1 MSARVFVSLAVW
13 GIFGYAAEAQSLP
26 PYATR
31 EVLVKFTAGAAA
43 ANNLPPGLDLEL
55 VKAVGSSGYVRVR
68 SRTRDTSSLVQTLS
82 QRPDV
87 RHVEPNYVFKRQRL
101 PGESLDELWGLTK
114 ISAPTAWDKTTGSR
128 GVVVGVIDSGV
139 DYNHTD
145 LATNVWSSPF
155 SFSIDLPSR
164 RVTCLA
170 GTRGFDAITS
180 ICDPM
185 DDNNHGTHVA
195 GIIGAEANSAG
206 VVGTN
211 WFTTILPLKFLDSSG
226 SGFTSDAVEAIF
238 FARELKKLGVNIRV
252 LSASWGG
259 GSYSQALYDEIQLA
273 GQDGILFVAAAG
285 NQGSN
290 NDTNAFYPAAYSLP
304 NLIAVAATDSADALP
319 SWSNYG
325 ATKVHL
331 GAPGVGIRSTVP
343 GNSYSLGSG
352 TSMAAPHVAGAAA
365 LVLSAA
371 GCTSLTVGELKNVL
385 LNSVDAAPALFG
397 KTLTAGRLNVNK
409 AVSNCAAAPDFT
421 LSAPSNSR
429 ASRQGQLVT
438 IEIKI
443 IPSGTFF
450 SPVNLSVAD
459 CPPNA
464 ICAFSANPAWPGSV
478 LLAVVSPP
486 STPAGWYYPLVTAV
500 SGSITR
506 TLKLGVVVK
515 R

>member
-1 MSARVFVSLAVW
+1 MSARVFVSLVVW
-13 GIFGYAAEAQSLP
+13 GILGYTAGAQNLP

-31 EVLVKFTAGAAA
+31 EVLVKFAPGVSTG
-43 ANNLPPGLDLEL
+43 NLPPELDVEL
-55 VKAVGSSGYVRVR
+55 VKAVGGSGWVRVR
-68 SRTRDTSSLVQTLS
+68 SRTRDTSALSQTLS
-82 QRPDV
+82 QRADV
-87 RHVEPNYVFKRQRL
+87 RRVEPNYVLKRQKL
-101 PGESLDELWGLTK
+101 PGENLDELWGLTK
-114 ISAPTAWDKTTGSR
+114 VSAPAAWDKTTGSR
-128 GVVVGVIDSGV
+128 GVVVGVLDSGV

-145 LATNVWSSPF
+145 LAGNVWSSPF
-155 SFSIDLPSR
+155 EFSVDFPLR
-164 RVTCLA
+164 RVTCAA
-170 GTRGFDAITS
+170 GTRGFDAITGRCNP
-180 ICDPM
+180 I
-185 DDNNHGTHVA
+185 DDNNHGTHVS
-195 GIIGAEANSAG
+195 GIIGAEANNTG

-226 SGFTSDAVEAIF
+226 SGFTSDAVDAIF
-238 FARELKKLGVNIRV
+238 FARQLKRQGVNIRV

-259 GSYSQALYDEIQLA
+259 GSYSQALYDEIQMA
-273 GQDGILFVAAAG
+273 GDDGMLFVAAAG
-285 NQGSN
+285 NNGSN
-290 NDTNAFYPAAYSLP
+290 NDTDPFYPASFNLP

-325 ATKVHL
+325 ATRVHL

-343 GNSYSLGSG
+343 GSSYSLGSG
-352 TSMAAPHVAGAAA
+352 TSMAAPYVAGTAA

-385 LNSVDAAPALFG
+385 LNSVDAAPALIG
-397 KTLTAGRLNVNK
+397 KTVTAGRLNVNK
-409 AVSNCAAAPDFT
+409 AVSNCAGTPDFT
-421 LSAPSNSR
+421 LTAPTNSR

-464 ICAFSANPAWPGSV
+464 LCAFSANPAWPGSV

-486 STPAGWYYPLVTAV
+486 STPAGTYYPVVTAV
-500 SGSITR
+500 SGAITR
-506 TLKLGVVVK
+506 TLKLSVAV
-515 R
+515 RR